1 MSLVHGFKL
10 FCLAIGFLFNPLEDR
25 WYVFS
30 HAYKAGCD
38 NRRDQDEVERLWMPE
53 QLVQKV
59 LQSLQVKQV
68 KQMKQVK
75 QKVSRVRKRREGG
88 VQISSLVPTVTQL
101 LPYCLLYTV
110 TSTGEPGR
118 PIKLIRG
125 GAHPMAEPFEYISHA
140 RLIYQDGYRNAYLG
154 EVPDP
159 VVYGV
164 QGKLR
169 EYYGAKEGPPIAS
182 TLDHIVAAVAG

>member
-59 LQSLQVKQV
+59 LHLLQVKQV

-88 VQISSLVPTVTQL
+88 VQISSLVPTVT
-101 LPYCLLYTV
+101 
-110 TSTGEPGR
+110 
-118 PIKLIRG
+118 
-125 GAHPMAEPFEYISHA
+125 
-140 RLIYQDGYRNAYLG
+140 
-154 EVPDP
+154 
-159 VVYGV
+159 
-164 QGKLR
+164 
-169 EYYGAKEGPPIAS
+169 
-182 TLDHIVAAVAG
+182 

>member
-10 FCLAIGFLFNPLEDR
+10 FCLAIGFLFNPLGDR
-25 WYVFS
+25 WYVFP

-88 VQISSLVPTVTQL
+88 VQISSLVPTVT
-101 LPYCLLYTV
+101 
-110 TSTGEPGR
+110 
-118 PIKLIRG
+118 
-125 GAHPMAEPFEYISHA
+125 
-140 RLIYQDGYRNAYLG
+140 
-154 EVPDP
+154 
-159 VVYGV
+159 
-164 QGKLR
+164 
-169 EYYGAKEGPPIAS
+169 
-182 TLDHIVAAVAG
+182 

>member
-1 MSLVHGFKL
+1 MSLIHGFKL
-10 FCLAIGFLFNPLEDR
+10 FCLAIGFLFNPLGDR
-25 WYVFS
+25 WYVFP

-88 VQISSLVPTVTQL
+88 VQISSLVPTVT
-101 LPYCLLYTV
+101 
-110 TSTGEPGR
+110 
-118 PIKLIRG
+118 
-125 GAHPMAEPFEYISHA
+125 
-140 RLIYQDGYRNAYLG
+140 
-154 EVPDP
+154 
-159 VVYGV
+159 
-164 QGKLR
+164 
-169 EYYGAKEGPPIAS
+169 
-182 TLDHIVAAVAG
+182 

>member
-10 FCLAIGFLFNPLEDR
+10 FCLAIGFLFYPLEDR

-53 QLVQKV
+53 QLEKMV
-59 LQSLQVKQV
+59 LHLLQVKQVKQV

-88 VQISSLVPTVTQL
+88 VQISSLVPTVT
-101 LPYCLLYTV
+101 
-110 TSTGEPGR
+110 
-118 PIKLIRG
+118 
-125 GAHPMAEPFEYISHA
+125 
-140 RLIYQDGYRNAYLG
+140 
-154 EVPDP
+154 
-159 VVYGV
+159 
-164 QGKLR
+164 
-169 EYYGAKEGPPIAS
+169 
-182 TLDHIVAAVAG
+182 

>member
-53 QLVQKV
+53 QLEKMV
-59 LQSLQVKQV
+59 LHLLQVKQV

-88 VQISSLVPTVTQL
+88 VQISSLVPTVT
-101 LPYCLLYTV
+101 
-110 TSTGEPGR
+110 
-118 PIKLIRG
+118 
-125 GAHPMAEPFEYISHA
+125 
-140 RLIYQDGYRNAYLG
+140 
-154 EVPDP
+154 
-159 VVYGV
+159 
-164 QGKLR
+164 
-169 EYYGAKEGPPIAS
+169 
-182 TLDHIVAAVAG
+182 